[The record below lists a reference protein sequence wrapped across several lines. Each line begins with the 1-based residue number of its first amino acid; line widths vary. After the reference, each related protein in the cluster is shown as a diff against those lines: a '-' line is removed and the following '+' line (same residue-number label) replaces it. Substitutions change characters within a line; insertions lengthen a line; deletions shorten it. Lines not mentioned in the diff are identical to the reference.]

1 MIYVIPKIQE
11 MYNDSKVNLPSL
23 TQGVIN
29 MSNFIQENIIMIVI
43 SIIVFIILVTI
54 FKTSKLT
61 KIYYD
66 NLIIRIPIF
75 GPLIKKKILALFSQ
89 SL

>member
-11 MYNDSKVNLPSL
+11 MYSDSKVNLPEL
-23 TQGVIN
+23 TQFVIN
-29 MSNFIQENIIMIVI
+29 MSNFTQENIVAIII
-43 SIIVFIILVTI
+43 SIIIFVLLVI
-54 FKTSKLT
+54 AFKTSKLT

-66 NLIIRIPIF
+66 NMILRIPIF
-75 GPLIKKKILALFSQ
+75 GPLIKKKILALFAQ